1 MQKKLGLI
9 AQLLPKI
16 GFKHFTAAYRGSPP
30 PAVFH
35 NQIKKNTAGK
45 SASIVPHCSCIY
57 CILYYFCSALQ
68 WVQNIVECPFS

>member
-1 MQKKLGLI
+1 MYKKYIMQKKLGLI

-35 NQIKKNTAGK
+35 NQIKKTQQGNLLLKTDKGN
-45 SASIVPHCSCIY
+45 SATH
-57 CILYYFCSALQ
+57 L
-68 WVQNIVECPFS
+68 

>member
-16 GFKHFTAAYRGSPP
+16 GFKHFTAAYRGVATPP
-30 PAVFH
+30 LAGFH

-45 SASIVPHCSCIY
+45 SAIY
-57 CILYYFCSALQ
+57 LYISQTPSSVRAPLNQ
-68 WVQNIVECPFS
+68 KQS